1 MLSVPIVLIVL
12 IVLVVLIVLIVLV
25 VLIVQGPKE
34 GGFVGVSTTSPL
46 FTPDILSCVG
56 TFLPKRG
63 DKEGH

>member
-12 IVLVVLIVLIVLV
+12 IVLVVLIVLI

-46 FTPDILSCVG
+46 FTPDNRSCVG
-56 TFLPKRG
+56 PFLPKRG